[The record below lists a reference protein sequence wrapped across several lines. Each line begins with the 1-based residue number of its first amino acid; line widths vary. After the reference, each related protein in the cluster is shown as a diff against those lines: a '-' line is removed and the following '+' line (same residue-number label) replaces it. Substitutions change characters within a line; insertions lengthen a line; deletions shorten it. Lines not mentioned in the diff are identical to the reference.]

1 VSNILIIYGSTYG
14 QTERIA
20 RRIGELLD
28 QAGFVVD
35 LHRGDRL
42 PEHLTL
48 ETYTGIV
55 VAASVLAGYHQRY
68 IRNFVRSQA
77 ARLNR
82 LPSAF
87 VSVCGSAGSD
97 PAKASAYIEG
107 LLDESGW
114 RPTITRSFTGAVAYT
129 KYSWPV
135 RWVLKRISRS
145 KGLPTDTSRDWDF
158 TEWNEVTAFTRALT
172 AMFATAPVRSEAR
185 VASPARARKISA

>member
-1 VSNILIIYGSTYG
+1 MSNILVIYGSTYG

-20 RRIGELLD
+20 RRIGELLH
-28 QAGFVVD
+28 QAGYLVD
-35 LHRGDRL
+35 THRGDRL

-48 ETYTGIV
+48 ETYSGVV

-68 IRNFVRSQA
+68 IRTFVRHNA

-82 LPSAF
+82 LASAF

-107 LLDESGW
+107 LLEESGW
-114 RPTITRSFTGAVAYT
+114 RPMITRSFTGGVAYT

-135 RWVLKRISRS
+135 RWVLKRINRS

-158 TEWNEVTAFTRALT
+158 TEWREVDAFARSLAAL
-172 AMFATAPVRSEAR
+172 FAAPIRRQAQL
-185 VASPARARKISA
+185 ASAAGAK

>member
-1 VSNILIIYGSTYG
+1 VLYGSTYG

-20 RRIGELLD
+20 RRLGEFLQ
-28 QAGFVVD
+28 QAGFAVD

-42 PEHLTL
+42 PEYLTL
-48 ETYTGIV
+48 ETYTGVV

-68 IRNFVRSQA
+68 IREFVRYHA

-87 VSVCGSAGSD
+87 VSVCGSAGSE

-107 LLDESGW
+107 LLQESGW
-114 RPTITRSFTGAVAYT
+114 RPTITRSFTGAVTYT
-129 KYSWPV
+129 KYSWPM

-158 TEWNEVTAFTRALT
+158 TEWSEVKVFARTLAAL
-172 AMFATAPVRSEAR
+172 FATTPVRGEVA
-185 VASPARARKISA
+185 VASPARAG

>member
-20 RRIGELLD
+20 RRLGELLE
-28 QAGFVVD
+28 QAGFGVD
-35 LHRGDRL
+35 LHRGDQL
-42 PEHLTL
+42 PEYLTL
-48 ETYTGIV
+48 ETYAGVV

-68 IRNFVRSQA
+68 IREFVRYYA

-87 VSVCGSAGSD
+87 VSVCGSAGSE
-97 PAKASAYIEG
+97 PAKASAYIEA
-107 LLDESGW
+107 LLQESGW
-114 RPTITRSFTGAVAYT
+114 RPTITRSFSGAVAYT

-135 RWVLKRISRS
+135 RWVLKGISRG

-158 TEWNEVTAFTRALT
+158 TEWSEVKAFARSLAAL
-172 AMFATAPVRSEAR
+172 FATAPGR
-185 VASPARARKISA
+185 RAVPVVSSGRAG

>member
-1 VSNILIIYGSTYG
+1 MSSILIIYGSTYG

-20 RRIGELLD
+20 RRLGELLR
-28 QAGFVVD
+28 QSGFVVD

-42 PEHLTL
+42 PAHLTL
-48 ETYTGIV
+48 ETYTGVV

-68 IRNFVRSQA
+68 IREFVRHNA
-77 ARLNR
+77 ARLNG

-97 PAKASAYIEG
+97 PAKARAYVEG
-107 LLDESGW
+107 LLQESGW

-129 KYSWPV
+129 KYAWPI

-158 TEWNEVTAFTRALT
+158 TEWSEVESFARTLAARFAPAAVEPPHTSTTRAGY
-172 AMFATAPVRSEAR
+172 
-185 VASPARARKISA
+185 